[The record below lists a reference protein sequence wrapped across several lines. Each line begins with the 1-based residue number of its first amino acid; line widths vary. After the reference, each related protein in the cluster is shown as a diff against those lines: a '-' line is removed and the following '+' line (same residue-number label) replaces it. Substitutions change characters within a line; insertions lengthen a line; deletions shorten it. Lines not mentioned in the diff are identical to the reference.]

1 MGHDPRRVPTLWGFP
16 SLRAGPE
23 TAHGLRSMDRVAWSL
38 YSRFLARAP
47 TVTGNACMQQ
57 PDPNQRLSL
66 IPTLWSL
73 VYLAHHG
80 PAEAA
85 NSARQQLLERY
96 RGAVYRYLRK

>member
-1 MGHDPRRVPTLWGFP
+1 M
-16 SLRAGPE
+16 E
-23 TAHGLRSMDRVAWSL
+23 
-38 YSRFLARAP
+38 
-47 TVTGNACMQQ
+47 QQ
-57 PDPNQRLSL
+57 NPNQRLSL

-96 RGAVYRYLRK
+96 RGAVYRYLGFR